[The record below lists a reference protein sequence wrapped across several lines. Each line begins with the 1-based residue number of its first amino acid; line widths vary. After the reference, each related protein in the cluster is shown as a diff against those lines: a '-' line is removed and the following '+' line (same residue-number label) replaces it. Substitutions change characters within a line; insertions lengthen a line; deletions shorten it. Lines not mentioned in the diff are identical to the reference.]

1 MKQASKSMAAAALG
15 IGSILGLALSAE
27 AQVVVNMGGASA
39 GTPFATEV
47 PLNLCDGPPAALP
60 NHYVNGPMGS
70 PTITTGKLHVWTCTR
85 GGSSIIIRYS
95 ATGSSD
101 GVKKLQQPEAN
112 ALSNMNFLNHT
123 ALTGC
128 TGPTLKTRP
137 SDSKQYNEYTG
148 CTNGPISLPVNVG
161 WSDVGGSSFGQTGP
175 ITTIVKALDDSQLV
189 STQAAIVPFS
199 FVMGNGVQ
207 KVTGGTVQG
216 KVTSLS
222 HYQVEALL
230 SRQVTDWRQLGL
242 GTATVNADGSAAAV
256 GTAADPTSPVS
267 LCLRTAGSGTKAA
280 LDQTVMLTATE
291 TPAGSTVLTNPA
303 DGVYF
308 GTSNQDVADCI
319 VGNTAASRP
328 AHTKAFGYMEA
339 DQASVLVDS
348 PAVGV
353 AKGYE
358 VRMDG
363 FKARDLALANPKENL
378 VCGKWKYWVGERINT
393 RNPASA
399 DAATNTLILDLIANA
414 SDPNTINI
422 LPAGAFWTAPG
433 TMNVFKNA
441 DKGPVNFKTTPL
453 PSTCLN

>member
-1 MKQASKSMAAAALG
+1 MKQASKKMAAAALG
-15 IGSILGLALSAE
+15 IGSILGMALSAE
-27 AQVVVNMGGASA
+27 AQVINMGGASA

-47 PLNLCDGPPAALP
+47 PLNMCDGIPAALP
-60 NHYVNGPMGS
+60 THYVNGPMGS
-70 PTITTGKLHVWTCTR
+70 PTITTGKLHTWTCTR
-85 GGSSIIIRYS
+85 GGASITIRYS

-112 ALSNMNFLNHT
+112 ALSNMNYLDH
-123 ALTGC
+123 ASLTGC
-128 TGPTLKTRP
+128 TGPVLKTRP
-137 SDSKQYNEYTG
+137 SDGKQYNEYTG
-148 CTNGPISLPVNVG
+148 CTGGPVLLPVNVG
-161 WSDVGGSSFGQTGP
+161 WSDVGGSSFGQVGP
-175 ITTIVKALDDSQLV
+175 VTTIVKPLDDSQLL
-189 STQAAIVPFS
+189 SAQAAIVPFS
-199 FVMGNGVQ
+199 FVVGNAVQ
-207 KVTGGTVQG
+207 KVSGGQVQG

-230 SRQVTDWRQLGL
+230 SRQATDWRQLGL
-242 GTATVNADGSAAAV
+242 GTAPVNPDGSPAAV
-256 GTAADPTSPVS
+256 GTAADATSPVS

-291 TPAGSTVLTNPA
+291 TPSGSTVLTNPA

-308 GTSNQDVADCI
+308 GQSNQDVADCI
-319 VGNTAASRP
+319 VGNTGAGRP
-328 AHTKAFGYMEA
+328 AHTKGFGYMEA
-339 DQASVLVDS
+339 DQAFSLVDS

-353 AKGYE
+353 SKGYE

-363 FKARDLALANPKENL
+363 FKARDLSLANPKENL

-399 DAATNTLILDLIANA
+399 DPATNTLILDLIANA
-414 SDPNTINI
+414 SDPATISI

-453 PSTCLN
+453 PSTCIN

>member
-1 MKQASKSMAAAALG
+1 MKQASKKIAAAVLG
-15 IGSILGLALSAE
+15 IGSILGLALAAE
-27 AQVVVNMGGASA
+27 AQSVVNMGGASA

-47 PLNLCDGPPAALP
+47 PLNLCDATTGVNAPK
-60 NHYVNGPMGS
+60 HYVNAPLGS
-70 PTITTGKLHVWTCTR
+70 PTITTGKLHVWTCDR
-85 GGSSIIIRYS
+85 GGSPIIIRYS

-101 GVKKLQQPEAN
+101 GVKKLQQPEGN
-112 ALSNMNFLNHT
+112 ALSNMSFLDT
-123 ALTGC
+123 TLLTGC
-128 TGPTLKTRP
+128 TGPTTKFRP
-137 SDSKQYNEYTG
+137 SDNKEYQEWTG

-161 WSDVGGSSFGQTGP
+161 WSDVAGSSFGQTGP
-175 ITTIVKALDDSQLV
+175 ITTTVKPLDDSALL

-199 FVMGNGVQ
+199 FVVGNGVQ
-207 KVTGGTVQG
+207 KVSGGTVQG
-216 KVTSLS
+216 KVDSLS

-230 SRQVTDWRQLGL
+230 SRQVTDWRQIGL
-242 GTATVNADGSAAAV
+242 GTAPVQVDGSRAAV
-256 GTAADPTSPVS
+256 GTAADATSPVS

-280 LDQTVMLTATE
+280 LDQTVMVTAGE
-291 TPAGSTVLTNPA
+291 INAGSTNLTLAA

-319 VGNTAASRP
+319 VGNVTAGRP
-328 AHTKAFGYMEA
+328 AHVKGFGYMEA
-339 DQASVLVDS
+339 DQAFTLVDS

-363 FKARDLALANPKENL
+363 FKARDLNLANPKRNL
-378 VCGKWKYWVGERINT
+378 VCGDWKYWVGERINT

-399 DAATNTLILDLIANA
+399 DPTTNTLILDLIANA
-414 SDPNTINI
+414 SDPATISI

-441 DKGPVNFKTTPL
+441 DKGPVFFKAAPG
-453 PSTCLN
+453 PSNCN